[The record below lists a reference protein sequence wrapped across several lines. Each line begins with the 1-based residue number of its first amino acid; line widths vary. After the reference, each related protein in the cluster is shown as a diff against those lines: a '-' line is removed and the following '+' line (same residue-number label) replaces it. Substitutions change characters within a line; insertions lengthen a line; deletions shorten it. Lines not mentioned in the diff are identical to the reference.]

1 MTRDAS
7 SSAIVV
13 AATANPGKLAELAA
27 ALAPAGIEVVGPEAL
42 RDATPVEETGKTLE
56 DNARLKACAYSLR
69 TELPVVADDSGL
81 EVDALGGAPGVL
93 SARYGSPQL
102 TDAARCRALLKAL
115 VDVPAPKRTA
125 RFRCVLAVAR
135 AGRVLATFEGAAE
148 GTILLRP
155 TGKEGFGYDPIFFHP
170 AAGRSFAQLTREEK
184 QALSHRGAAI
194 ARMIEAVRAGT
205 LDLRART

>member
-1 MTRDAS
+1 MTPDT
-7 SSAIVV
+7 SAAVV
-13 AATANPGKLAELAA
+13 AATANPGKTAELAA
-27 ALAPAGIEVVGPEAL
+27 ALAPAGIEVVGLETL
-42 RDATPVEETGKTLE
+42 QDATHVEENGKTFE
-56 DNARLKACAYSLR
+56 DNALLKACAYSLR
-69 TELPVVADDSGL
+69 TELPVLADDSGL

-135 AGRVLATFEGAAE
+135 EGRVLGTFEGTVE
-148 GTILLRP
+148 GTILLKP
-155 TGKEGFGYDPIFFHP
+155 TGKDGFGYDPIFFHP
-170 AAGRSFAQLTREEK
+170 GAGRSFAQLSREEK

-194 ARMIEAVRAGT
+194 ARMIEALRAGT
-205 LDLRART
+205 LDLWART